1 MTVMPEPA
9 KISVTELKAI
19 GENLVKHNEWLK
31 TDEGKL
37 FRAQQWIEH
46 YRQKYFESLEI
57 RSAKE
62 VAEFASRRKE
72 KHRPRR
78 HGKMIGDPISP
89 WFAFAECKA
98 AGIPIP
104 QWVLDH
110 LAEVA
115 SAVIR
120 FVQHPSETDLKN
132 FESSIT
138 EIFGFKTSGKT
149 GRGNVV
155 SRYMDNTDL
164 MLAIKV
170 KWKIESGSQQKY
182 AIEDV
187 ANEHKKSESTVRRA
201 WKKYERQYSL

>member
-9 KISVTELKAI
+9 KISLAELKAI

-37 FRAQQWIEH
+37 FITQGWLEY
-46 YRQKYFESLEI
+46 YRQEYFESLEK

-62 VAEFASRRKE
+62 VAEFASGGKK
-72 KHRPRR
+72 KHRLGR
-78 HGKMIGDPISP
+78 HGGMIGDPISP
-89 WFAFAECKA
+89 WFAFATCKA

-115 SAVIR
+115 SRVMR
-120 FVQHPSETDLKN
+120 FVQNPSETDLKN
-132 FESSIT
+132 LDSTIT
-138 EIFGFKTSGKT
+138 EIFGFKTPGKT

-155 SRYMDNTDL
+155 SRYRDNTDL

-187 ANEHKKSESTVRRA
+187 ANEHKKSEPTVRRA
-201 WKKYERQYSL
+201 WKKYQRQYL